1 MSLMRNIGV
10 AGALVG
16 CALLITSGM
25 VSRETL
31 NLQSEMPDTG
41 KVSAESAGGALSVEA
56 LKQML
61 EEKLPGLQVDEIE
74 PSPAKGYYQVFYAGE
89 LMYISE
95 NGQFIFTGNMLE
107 LTDER
112 PINHSQRAIV
122 ELDRKRAPMRAE
134 VLAQVDESD
143 MVIFEAPQE
152 KYQVTIFTD
161 VDCAYCRKLHK
172 EIPQLNKSGVT
183 VRYMAYPRAG
193 IGSAAYRKL
202 VSVWCAEDKLAAM
215 DDAKLRRKFGNMEC
229 KNPIAAQ
236 LNLVRK
242 FNLSGTP
249 AVIMDNGEII
259 GGYLPANELIRL
271 IASSDTSESPVSGR

>member
-10 AGALVG
+10 AGALAG
-16 CALLITSGM
+16 CALLVTFGM
-25 VSRETL
+25 VSRESL
-31 NLQSEMPDTG
+31 NHQSEMSGADN
-41 KVSAESAGGALSVEA
+41 VSWENTGGALSAEE

-61 EEKLPGLQVDEIE
+61 EKKLPGLEVDEIE
-74 PSPAKGYYQVFYAGE
+74 PSPAEGYYQVFYAGE

-107 LTDER
+107 LTEER

-134 VLAQVDESD
+134 VLAQVDEAD
-143 MVIFEAPQE
+143 MVVFEAPQE

-193 IGSAAYRKL
+193 IGSGAYRKL
-202 VSVWCAEDKLAAM
+202 V
-215 DDAKLRRKFGNMEC
+215 
-229 KNPIAAQ
+229 
-236 LNLVRK
+236 
-242 FNLSGTP
+242 
-249 AVIMDNGEII
+249 AV
-259 GGYLPANELIRL
+259 
-271 IASSDTSESPVSGR
+271 

>member
-10 AGALVG
+10 AGALAG
-16 CALLITSGM
+16 CALLVTFGM
-25 VSRETL
+25 VSRESL
-31 NLQSEMPDTG
+31 NHQSEMSGADN
-41 KVSAESAGGALSVEA
+41 VSWENTGGALSAEE

-61 EEKLPGLQVDEIE
+61 EKKLPGLEVDEIE
-74 PSPAKGYYQVFYAGE
+74 PSPAEGYYQVFYAGE

-107 LTDER
+107 LTEER

-134 VLAQVDESD
+134 VLAQVDEAD
-143 MVIFEAPQE
+143 MVVFEAPQE

-193 IGSAAYRKL
+193 IGSGAYRKL
-202 VSVWCAEDKLAAM
+202 VAVWCAEDKQAAM
-215 DDAKLRRKFGNMEC
+215 DDAKLRRKFGNLEC
-229 KNPIAAQ
+229 QNPIAAQ

-259 GGYLPANELIRL
+259 GGYLPANEMIRL
-271 IASSDTSESPVSGR
+271 IAGSDMSASPASGR